1 MNPFGGSRSFSRPKR
16 LPSGARPVLGVGWRV
31 LVIRG
36 EFPAGP
42 IALTDPAGNAV
53 GSVVDGDEV
62 EILAWRPGR
71 SVDPHYRVRSSAG
84 TEGWIEAANLARK
97 SVPVPVVPPQPIVVA
112 SAPVRRSVRR

>member
-1 MNPFGGSRSFSRPKR
+1 VSPSWGSRSFSNPRRP
-16 LPSGARPVLGVGWRV
+16 PSNARPVLGVGWRV

-36 EFPAGP
+36 EMPSGP
-42 IALTDPAGNAV
+42 IALTDPSGSAV
-53 GSVVDGDEV
+53 GSVLDGDEV

-71 SVDPHYRVRSSAG
+71 SVDPHYRVRSGAG

-97 SVPVPVVPPQPIVVA
+97 SVPVPVVPPKPVVEA